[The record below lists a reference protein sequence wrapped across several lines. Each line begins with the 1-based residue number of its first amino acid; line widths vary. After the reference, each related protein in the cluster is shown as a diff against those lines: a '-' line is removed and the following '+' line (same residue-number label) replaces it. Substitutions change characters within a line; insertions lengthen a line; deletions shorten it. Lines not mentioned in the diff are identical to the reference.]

1 MCREN
6 NKRKERIVAK
16 VYLIGAGPGDPG
28 LLTLRGRD
36 LLASC
41 DVIVYDY
48 LAAPSLLSFAK
59 KEAEIIYVGK
69 KGGDHTLPQGRIN
82 ELLISKAKEG
92 KSIARLKGGDPYMFG
107 RGAEEAE
114 ELLAAGI
121 PFEVVPGVTSAIAGP
136 AYAGIPLTH
145 RAYASSVC
153 FATGHEDP
161 DKPEERHNWA
171 ALAKGTSTL
180 VFFMGMKNLPDIVR
194 KLTDNGMSPQTPA
207 ALVRWGTTPEHKSL
221 ATTLENLPEAAEQ
234 HGFSAPSLIVIGE
247 VVRLHDTLN
256 WFEQKPLLGK
266 GIVVTRAREQAS
278 GIAAALTELGARV
291 IEFPTIRIAPLED
304 YAPLREAICR
314 ISEYDWLVFTSVNGV
329 AFFREQMQT
338 LGLDARA
345 LAGVQVAAIG
355 PATAEAVRGMGVIP
369 DFVPELYVAES
380 ALSGLL
386 SRGVS
391 GRRILIPRAREARDV
406 LPQGLKDAG
415 AIVDVLPVYATEPCD
430 DAKEQVL
437 DLLEQGAVHAL
448 TFGSSSTVTNF
459 LAQIPAET
467 LKRYPTLRYACIG
480 PVTAKTL
487 TDAGLPCHIQPA
499 SFTIPAL
506 VDAVAAYFATA

>member
-1 MCREN
+1 M
-6 NKRKERIVAK
+6 AK

-48 LAAPSLLSFAK
+48 LASPSLLAFAK
-59 KEAEIIYVGK
+59 KGAELIYVGK

-82 ELLISKAKEG
+82 ELLVAKAKEG

-121 PFEVVPGVTSAIAGP
+121 AFEVVPGVTSAIAGP

-171 ALAKGTSTL
+171 AFAKGTSTL
-180 VFFMGMKNLPDIVR
+180 VFFMGMKNLPDISR
-194 KLTDNGMSPQTPA
+194 KLIDNGMNPETPA
-207 ALVRWGTTPEHKSL
+207 ALVRWGTTPEHRSL
-221 ATTLENLPEAAEQ
+221 VSTLEALPQDAEK

-278 GIAAALTELGARV
+278 GIAAMLTELGARV
-291 IEFPTIRIAPLED
+291 IEFPTIRIVPMAD
-304 YAPLREAICR
+304 YAPLRAALCR
-314 ISEYDWLVFTSVNGV
+314 VREYDWLVFTSVNGV
-329 AFFREQMQT
+329 AFFREQMQA

-355 PATAEAVRGMGVIP
+355 PATAEAVQGMGVSP
-369 DFVPELYVAES
+369 DFVPEAYVAES
-380 ALSGLL
+380 ALAGLISL
-386 SRGVS
+386 GVC
-391 GRRILIPRAREARDV
+391 GKRILIPRAQEARDV
-406 LPQGLKDAG
+406 LPQGLSNAG
-415 AIVDVLPVYATEPCD
+415 AIVDVLPVYTTEPCNQ
-430 DAKEQVL
+430 AKEQVL
-437 DLLEQGAVHAL
+437 ELLEQGDIQAL

-459 LAQIPAET
+459 LAQIPVET
-467 LKRYPTLRYACIG
+467 LKRHPSLRYACIG
-480 PVTAKTL
+480 PITAKTL
-487 TDAGLPCHIQPA
+487 VDAGLPCHIQPEE
-499 SFTIPAL
+499 FTVPAL
-506 VDAVAAYFATA
+506 VDAVAAYFASPKNG